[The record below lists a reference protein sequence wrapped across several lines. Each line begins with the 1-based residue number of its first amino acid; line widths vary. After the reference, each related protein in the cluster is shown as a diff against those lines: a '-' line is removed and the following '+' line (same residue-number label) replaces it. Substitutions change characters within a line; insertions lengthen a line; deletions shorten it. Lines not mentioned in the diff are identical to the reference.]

1 VRRLP
6 SIQYS
11 TSSAS
16 WGAGTSQRSII
27 ESITASGTTFSRLG
41 FNGSSGANITE
52 TFAAGFTLTAGNT
65 IQGSGQI
72 GVTVS
77 NTGGVIEASAGAL
90 TV

>member
-1 VRRLP
+1 
-6 SIQYS
+6 
-11 TSSAS
+11 
-16 WGAGTSQRSII
+16 
-27 ESITASGTTFSRLG
+27 
-41 FNGSSGANITE
+41 
-52 TFAAGFTLTAGNT
+52 LTAGNT